1 MFNNE
6 KINQETN
13 GGFSCAAACKN
24 ASARPVIS
32 VPRYIG
38 PVRQIS
44 MFADLYCRGNLLI
57 LESHDRETLL
67 RIMDVLN
74 HSIEPLD

>member
-6 KINQETN
+6 KINQEPN

-24 ASARPVIS
+24 ASAARNLRS
-32 VPRYIG
+32 RYIG

-44 MFADLYCRGNLLI
+44 MFADLYSSGNLLI

>member
-6 KINQETN
+6 KINQEPN
-13 GGFSCAAACKN
+13 GGFSCTAACKN
-24 ASARPVIS
+24 ASAARNLRS
-32 VPRYIG
+32 RYIG

>member
-1 MFNNE
+1 MK
-6 KINQETN
+6 KINQEPN
-13 GGFSCAAACKN
+13 GGFSCTAACKN
-24 ASARPVIS
+24 ASAARNLRS
-32 VPRYIG
+32 RYIG